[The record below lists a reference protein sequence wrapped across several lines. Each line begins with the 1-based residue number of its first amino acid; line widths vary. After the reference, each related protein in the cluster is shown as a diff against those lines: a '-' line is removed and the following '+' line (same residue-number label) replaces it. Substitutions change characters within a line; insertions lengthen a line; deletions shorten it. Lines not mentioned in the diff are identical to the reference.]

1 MVHQSFVTQP
11 AQGINYLTLFKAA
24 FDRMPISVLDAAV
37 AYATT
42 NGVRAIDKACR
53 EYAGHSWVGM
63 RKRWLVGIDYC
74 RTEPIALEILRDLPN
89 SEVRIHAGRQ
99 VVARKLCTPVLPFH
113 PKTFLLRGR
122 GAVAAICGSG
132 NLSKNGLTQGHEVGN
147 VMLATGRGT
156 PEEKLVWDACRHLG
170 HWFDNAWQLA
180 ATVDTV
186 LPDYQSVH
194 EANEHLRSPSPTD
207 DDCSD
212 TSTLE
217 ASHSGHRALSPEDLR
232 RLRACKRLWI
242 EADNLHHNRGKN
254 PDGSWRPGNQ
264 LMLTPMTRVFFGFS
278 ATDLERDSSVGDVA
292 VTYAGQT
299 RPDCS
304 FRFSNNAMD
313 VLTLPVPGNGGPER
327 YDKKA
332 LLFTKRADGTVALAV
347 GTCAERDEWVRKSK
361 TIGGYHQMT
370 RSGRQWGVF

>member
-11 AQGINYLTLFKAA
+11 ARGINYLTLFKTA
-24 FDRMPISVLDAAV
+24 FDRMPISALDAAV

-42 NGVRAIDKACR
+42 NGARDMDKACR
-53 EYAGHSWVGM
+53 DYAGRAWVGIQ
-63 RKRWLVGIDYC
+63 KRWLVGIDYC
-74 RTEPIALEILRDLPN
+74 RTEPMALEILRDLPN

-99 VVARKLCTPVLPFH
+99 VVARKLCTPILPFH

-132 NLSKNGLTQGHEVGN
+132 NLSRNGLTKGHEVGN
-147 VMLATGRGT
+147 VILATGQVTSKER
-156 PEEKLVWDACRHLG
+156 LVWDACRHLRQ
-170 HWFDNAWQLA
+170 WFDNAWQRA

-186 LPDYQSVH
+186 LPEYESVH

-217 ASHSGHRALSPEDLR
+217 ASHSGNRALSPEDLR
-232 RLRACKRLWI
+232 RLRVCKRLWI
-242 EADNLHHNRGKN
+242 EAGNLHHNRGKN
-254 PDGSWRPGNQ
+254 RPGNQ

-292 VTYAGQT
+292 VTYAGHT
-299 RPDCS
+299 RRDCS
-304 FRFSNNAMD
+304 LRFSNNAMD
-313 VLTLPVPGNGGPER
+313 VLTLPVPSKGGPER
-327 YDKKA
+327 YDKKN
-332 LLFTKRADGTVALAV
+332 LLFTKRADGTVTLTI
-347 GTCAERDEWVRKSK
+347 GTCAERDEWVKKSK
-361 TIGGYHQMT
+361 AIGGYHQMT